1 MQQQREAVESLHFLA
16 DRLRLQLDNPD
27 PRFMDNALR
36 RIQPA
41 LQLANEIRDTENRR
55 TMPIT
60 NSTGTSGSK
69 RRRNV
74 LPTSMIGYRFPEG
87 NNDS

>member
-1 MQQQREAVESLHFLA
+1 MQFLA

-27 PRFMDNALR
+27 SRFMKNAMQ

-41 LQLANEIRDTENRR
+41 LQLADEIKETENRR
-55 TMPIT
+55 TMPVT
-60 NSTGTSGSK
+60 NGTGSASSK

-74 LPTSMIGYRFPEG
+74 LPTSMIGYRFPEPE
-87 NNDS
+87 